1 MPEGQIIRAVSSFYY
16 VQCEDEVIECKARGL
31 FKKNNITPLVGDY
44 VLFELTDNN
53 HGVVTEVK
61 KRKNELVRPPISN
74 VDQALL
80 VFSIKEPDINYL
92 LLDKFLVHIEQANIE
107 PIICITKFDLVD
119 KEDDEIQEKLH
130 IYQNVGYKII
140 KTGKFGV
147 ELDELENILKDKV
160 TVFSGQSGVGKST
173 LLNTLLPSLGLETGD
188 ISYKLG
194 RGKHT
199 TRVVQLINLPFGG
212 AVADT
217 PGFSQLD
224 FSGIEAVELENYFI
238 EFSQYSAQCRFR
250 GCNHSNEPGCAVKS
264 AVEDNKIAK
273 ERYEH
278 YVEFM
283 KEIKE
288 QEQKKWR

>member
-1 MPEGQIIRAVSSFYY
+1 MPEGQIIRALSSFYY
-16 VQCEDEVIECKARGL
+16 VQFDGEIIECKARGL
-31 FKKNNITPLVGDY
+31 FKKNKITPLVGDY

-53 HGVVTEVK
+53 HGLIIDIK
-61 KRKNELVRPPISN
+61 KRKNELIRPPISN

-80 VFSIKEPDINYL
+80 VFSAKEPEINYL

-119 KEDDEIQEKLH
+119 REDEELEEKLQ
-130 IYQNVGYKII
+130 IYQSIGYKVI
-140 KTGKFGV
+140 KASRFGV
-147 ELDELENILKDKV
+147 GIDELQTVLNNKV

-188 ISYKLG
+188 ISYRLG

-199 TRVVQLINLPFGG
+199 TRVVHLINLPFGG

-224 FSGIEAVELENYFI
+224 FSGIEAVDLETYFI
-238 EFSQYSAQCRFR
+238 EFSQYSSQCRFR
-250 GCNHSNEPGCAVKS
+250 GCNHSNEPGCAVKF
-264 AVEDNKIAK
+264 AVEENRIAK
-273 ERYEH
+273 VRYEH
-278 YVEFM
+278 YLEFLE
-283 KEIKE
+283 EIKA
-288 QEQKKWR
+288 QEQRKWR

>member
-31 FKKNNITPLVGDY
+31 FKKKNITPLVGDY
-44 VLFELTDNN
+44 VLFDLIDNT
-53 HGVVTEVK
+53 HGLITEVK
-61 KRKNELVRPPISN
+61 QRRNELQRPLISN

-80 VFSIKEPDINYL
+80 VFSVKEPEISYT

-107 PIICITKFDLVD
+107 PIICITKFDLVNR
-119 KEDDEIQEKLH
+119 DDNELEEKLQ
-130 IYQNVGYKII
+130 IYNSIGYKVI
-140 KTGKFGV
+140 KTSKYGV
-147 ELDELENILKDKV
+147 GLIELKNILKNKV

-188 ISYKLG
+188 ISYRLG

-199 TRVVQLINLPFGG
+199 TRVVQLFNLPFGG

-217 PGFSQLD
+217 PGFSQLN
-224 FSGIEAVELENYFI
+224 FSGIEAVDLENYFI
-238 EFSQYSAQCRFR
+238 EFIQYSSQCRFR
-250 GCNHSNEPGCAVKS
+250 GCNHINETGCAVKS
-264 AVEDNKIAK
+264 AVEENKIAK

>member
-1 MPEGQIIRAVSSFYY
+1 MPEGQIIRALSSFYY
-16 VQCEDEVIECKARGL
+16 VQYEDGIIECKARGL

-44 VLFELTDNN
+44 VLFDMIDNN
-53 HGVVTEVK
+53 HGVITEVK

-92 LLDKFLVHIEQANIE
+92 LLDKFLVHIEHANIE

-119 KEDDEIQEKLH
+119 KEDDKLDKKLQ
-130 IYQNVGYKII
+130 IYENIGYKVI
-140 KTGKFGV
+140 KTSKF
-147 ELDELENILKDKV
+147 DDNLEDLESTLKDKV

-173 LLNTLLPSLGLETGD
+173 LLNIIMPSLDLETGD

-212 AVADT
+212 TVADT

-224 FSGIEAVELENYFI
+224 FSGIDAVDLENYFI

-264 AVEDNKIAK
+264 AVDENKIAK
-273 ERYEH
+273 ERYKH
-278 YVEFM
+278 YIEFLE
-283 KEIKE
+283 EIKA
-288 QEQKKWR
+288 QEQRKWR